1 MSPIRLAT
9 SADISKIVELVESV
23 YRGESATKGWTSESD
38 ILDGQRTD
46 APMIREM
53 IEEPESSLFVIDHD
67 KDTLAASV
75 HLKKEDSFGYIG
87 MVSVST
93 KVQNQGVGKKLLL
106 FCEEQIQN
114 WGFNRA
120 KITVIHSRL
129 ELIAWYE
136 RFGYV
141 RNGVSHPFP
150 EDPRFGK
157 PKVAGLKL
165 VELEKILQSKSIKG
179 REK

>member
-9 SADISKIVELVESV
+9 VKDISKIVELVESV
-23 YRGESATKGWTSESD
+23 YRGKSATKGWTSESD

-46 APMIREM
+46 AQMIREI
-53 IEEPESSLFVIDHD
+53 IEDPGSSLFVIDEGNA
-67 KDTLAASV
+67 LAASV
-75 HLKKEDSFGYIG
+75 HLKKEDNFGYIG

-93 KVQNQGVGKKLLL
+93 AVQNKGVGKKLLL
-106 FCEEQIQN
+106 YCEEQIKS
-114 WGFNRA
+114 WKFSHA
-120 KITVIHSRL
+120 KITVIHTRL

-157 PKVAGLKL
+157 PKVAGLTL
-165 VELEKILQSKSIKG
+165 VELEKQL
-179 REK
+179 

>member
-1 MSPIRLAT
+1 MSPIRRANIE
-9 SADISKIVELVESV
+9 DISKIVKLVESV
-23 YRGESATKGWTSESD
+23 YRGEAATKGWTSESD

-46 APMIREM
+46 AQMIREM
-53 IEEPESSLFVIDHD
+53 IEEPESLLFVIDHD

-75 HLKKEDSFGYIG
+75 HLKKESNFGYVG

-93 KVQNQGVGKKLLL
+93 AVQNQGVGKKLLL
-106 FCEEQIQN
+106 FCEEQIRS
-114 WGFNRA
+114 WGFGLA

-141 RNGVSHPFP
+141 RNGVSQPFP
-150 EDPRFGK
+150 EDPRFGR

-165 VELEKILQSKSIKG
+165 VELEKILGSGSVKSHGK
-179 REK
+179 

>member
-9 SADISKIVELVESV
+9 IKDISKIVELVESV
-23 YRGESATKGWTSESD
+23 YRGESATKGWTSEAD

-46 APMIREM
+46 AQMIREM
-53 IEEPESSLFVIDHD
+53 IEEPGSSLFVIDQD

-75 HLKKEDSFGYIG
+75 HLKKEDGFGYIG

-93 KVQNQGVGKKLLL
+93 TVQNTGVGKKLLL
-106 FCEEQIQN
+106 FCEEQIKS
-114 WGFNRA
+114 WGFSQAR
-120 KITVIHSRL
+120 ITVIHTRR

-157 PKVAGLKL
+157 PKVSGLTL
-165 VELEKILQSKSIKG
+165 VEFEKKL
-179 REK
+179 

>member
-1 MSPIRLAT
+1 MMSPVRLAT
-9 SADISKIVELVESV
+9 IEDISKIVELVESV

-46 APMIREM
+46 AQMIREM
-53 IEEPESSLFVIDHD
+53 IEEPESSLFVIDQD
-67 KDTLAASV
+67 KNTLAASV
-75 HLKKEDSFGYIG
+75 HLKKEDNFGYIG

-93 KVQNQGVGKKLLL
+93 TVQNQGIGKKLLF
-106 FCEEQIQN
+106 FCEEKIKQ
-114 WGFNRA
+114 WGFQQA
-120 KITVIHSRL
+120 KITVIHSRR

-157 PKVAGLKL
+157 PKVAGLQL
-165 VELEKILQSKSIKG
+165 IELEKHL
-179 REK
+179 